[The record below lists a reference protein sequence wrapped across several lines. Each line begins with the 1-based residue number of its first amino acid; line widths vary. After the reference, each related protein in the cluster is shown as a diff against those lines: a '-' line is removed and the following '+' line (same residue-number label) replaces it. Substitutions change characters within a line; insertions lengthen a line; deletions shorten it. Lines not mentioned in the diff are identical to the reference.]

1 MAFTAEQRSTVDAWL
16 AKNGKNAICSNCG
29 STEVLVHDYLH
40 VHPVM
45 ADGHVADRGLA
56 VVSLGCKV
64 CGLVRSFDAR
74 SVGIST

>member
-1 MAFTAEQRSTVDAWL
+1 MAFTAEQKSKVDVWL

-40 VHPVM
+40 MHPV
-45 ADGHVADRGLA
+45 AVDGHATDRGLV

-64 CGLVRSFDAR
+64 CGLVRSFDVRA
-74 SVGIST
+74 VGISA

>member
-1 MAFTAEQRSTVDAWL
+1 MAFTAEQKAQVDGWL
-16 AKNGKNAICSNCG
+16 AKNGKNAVCSNCG

-40 VHPVM
+40 MHPAVI
-45 ADGHVADRGLA
+45 DGRVTDRGLV

-74 SVGIST
+74 AVGISA